1 VVSTTRYAC
10 IILAAGEGRR
20 AGGYK
25 PLMPLG
31 DGTVVDRVI
40 AAATGIADVRV
51 VGGHGFERL
60 ESHLK
65 RCWPEV
71 TVVRNEL
78 WERGMFSSVQAGLAG
93 VEGAAF
99 VHPADVPGPGAAIY
113 RALADA
119 YEKGAR
125 DVVRPLSDGRRGHPV
140 LLSPAAVR
148 AVREADPEATLREA
162 LASLPGADVPVSDDL
177 VLFDFDTLEEL
188 AALRARLGVDAGR
201 GG

>member
-1 VVSTTRYAC
+1 MSLKKYVC

-31 DGTVVDRVI
+31 AGTVVDRVI
-40 AAATGIADVRV
+40 AAATKIADVRV

-65 RCWPEV
+65 RCWPGV
-71 TVVRNEL
+71 TVVRNER

-93 VEGAAF
+93 VASAAF
-99 VHPADVPGPGAAIY
+99 VHPADVPGPGAEIY
-113 RALADA
+113 GALAEA
-119 YEKGAR
+119 YER
-125 DVVRPLSDGRRGHPV
+125 DPQDVVRPTFGGQRGHPI

-148 AVREADPEATLREA
+148 AVQEEDPDATLREA
-162 LASLPGADVPVSDDL
+162 LAPLLSADVAVEDDL
-177 VLFDFDTLEEL
+177 VLHDFDTLEEL
-188 AALRARLGVDAGR
+188 AALRARLGVETGR

>member
-1 VVSTTRYAC
+1 MASASFTC

-31 DGTVVDRVI
+31 AGAVVDRVI
-40 AAATGIADVRV
+40 AAAAKVADVRV

-65 RCWPEV
+65 RCWPAV
-71 TVVRNEL
+71 SVVRNDR
-78 WERGMFSSVQAGLAG
+78 WERGMFSSVQTGLAG
-93 VEGAAF
+93 VDTAAF
-99 VHPADVPGPGAAIY
+99 VHPADVPGPGTEIYEALVAAY
-113 RALADA
+113 GRDP
-119 YEKGAR
+119 R
-125 DVVRPLSDGRRGHPV
+125 DVVRPTFGGRRGHPI
-140 LLSPAAVR
+140 LLSPEAVR
-148 AVREADPEATLREA
+148 AVREADPEATLREV
-162 LASLPGADVPVSDDL
+162 LAPLEGADVPVEDDL

-188 AALRARLGVDAGR
+188 AALRARLGVDPAR